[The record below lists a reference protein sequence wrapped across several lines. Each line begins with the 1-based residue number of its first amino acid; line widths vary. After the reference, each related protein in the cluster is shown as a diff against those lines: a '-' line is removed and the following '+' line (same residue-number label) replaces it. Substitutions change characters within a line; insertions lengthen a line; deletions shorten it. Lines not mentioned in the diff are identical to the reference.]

1 MIFACTEAAENTAP
15 DIYYLPT
22 QGAGSYLIGTL
33 EAGDSASRLPDQ
45 RPFLTSEPSFG
56 HVTFYRP
63 LDRVPTADEAVSTAS
78 LMGGPGVVRRP
89 NAFADGFS
97 R

>member
-1 MIFACTEAAENTAP
+1 MIFACTQAAENTAP

-22 QGAGSYLIGTL
+22 QGADSYLVGTL
-33 EAGDSASRLPDQ
+33 EAGGSASRLPDQ
-45 RPFLTSEPSFG
+45 RPFPTSRLSFG
-56 HVTFYRP
+56 YVAFYRP
-63 LDRVPTADEAVSTAS
+63 LDRVLTVGEAVSTAS